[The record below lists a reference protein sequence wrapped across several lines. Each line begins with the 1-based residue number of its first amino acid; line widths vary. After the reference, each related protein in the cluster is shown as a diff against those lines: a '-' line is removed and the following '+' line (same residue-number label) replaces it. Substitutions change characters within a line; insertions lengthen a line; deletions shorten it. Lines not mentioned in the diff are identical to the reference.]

1 MFKQIL
7 SFLENTLIVALLIG
21 IVIFALMTTSM
32 LAGMDWSESETYFY
46 FIRRVFALLIGL
58 ELIRFLITFN
68 SDTLLE
74 VLIFLLTR
82 QLILMEIDG
91 HYEGLLSVTDS
102 VAILVLLRV
111 FLPRFSTPTRTS
123 V

>member
-91 HYEGLLSVTDS
+91 HYEGLLSVTVS
-102 VAILVLLRV
+102 IAILVLLRV